1 MCIRDRHV
9 PLGWATDVRIAILV
23 GANVWSAWLAWKVT
37 GRYAAWPRRL
47 AAFAWFAVGLA
58 VVDSAWWL
66 MFWGF

>member
-1 MCIRDRHV
+1 
-9 PLGWATDVRIAILV
+9 AILV
-23 GANVWSAWLAWKVT
+23 GANTWSAWLAWKVT

-47 AAFAWFAVGLA
+47 AAFAWFAAGLA